1 MIARARTLGLMTA
14 FAFLL
19 SSPAVV
25 WAAEQHMDHDQMDQ
39 TMDRQ
44 DMDHQGVESQQI
56 GDTGRSDRWRQ
67 PGPNM
72 LLASDPIDGASLDQ
86 APDAF
91 SLAFVHPVQL
101 SLVRLTTIAGEVI
114 PVPLDP
120 KAESAAGVS
129 VPLPPLSA
137 GHYRIEWRAV
147 GDDGHI
153 MSGGLSFSVN

>member
-19 SSPAVV
+19 SSAAVV

-39 TMDRQ
+39 TLDRQ
-44 DMDHQGVESQQI
+44 DMDHQGVDSQQI
-56 GDTGRSDRWRQ
+56 GDTG
-67 PGPNM
+67 M

>member
-19 SSPAVV
+19 ASPAVV
-25 WAAEQHMDHDQMDQ
+25 WAAEQYMDHDQMDQ

-44 DMDHQGVESQQI
+44 DMDHQGVDSQQI
-56 GDTGRSDRWRQ
+56 GDTG
-67 PGPNM
+67 M